1 MTTPSTETAIVHS
14 VTGSVPESED
24 VDEEFDESVDYDA
37 MFVGEHVEITD
48 EEEAADEGDEE
59 EDDDEDEDGEE
70 DGDEDEEEDVAEEG
84 HAVGS
89 KRKLK
94 SVVWVDFKK
103 VRVRGRWKAQC
114 LHCKKKLGGES
125 KNGTKHLHVHLASCT
140 MKKVHS
146 NGKTLS
152 QSSLRFSS
160 SSQGKVSVENYN
172 FNQVFARKMLASMI
186 VLHEYPLS
194 IVDHTG
200 FRRFVSALQPLFTM
214 VTRNTIRYV
223 LCNCEFFY

>member
-1 MTTPSTETAIVHS
+1 
-14 VTGSVPESED
+14 
-24 VDEEFDESVDYDA
+24 
-37 MFVGEHVEITD
+37 
-48 EEEAADEGDEE
+48 DEE
-59 EDDDEDEDGEE
+59 EDGAD
-70 DGDEDEEEDVAEEG
+70 EG

-89 KRKLK
+89 KRKLT
-94 SVVWVDFKK
+94 SIVWVDFKK
-103 VRVRGRWKAQC
+103 VRVRGIWKAQC

-140 MKKVHS
+140 MKKVNS

-152 QSSLRFSS
+152 QSSLRFNSS
-160 SSQGKVSVENYN
+160 SHGKVYVENYT
-172 FNQVFARKMLASMI
+172 FDQDYARKMLASMI

-200 FRRFVSALQPLFTM
+200 FRRFISALKPLFNM

-223 LCNCEFFY
+223 LC